1 MEWVPLGSFEL
12 VKVAFPL
19 LSVRV
24 PNTVVP
30 SLKLTLPA
38 GMPEVDDFT
47 VAVNVTDRPRVEGF
61 FELATDVGSKS
72 SHLGSSPCA
81 GDQCGRSGCSS
92 PRRE

>member
-61 FELATDVGSKS
+61 FELTTDVEVGA
-72 SHLGSSPCA
+72 LFTVCNTAAEVLPA
-81 GDQCGRSGCSS
+81 RVAL
-92 PRRE
+92 PE